1 MNVNADQAAVA
12 VAGALDA
19 ELVLLSDVSG
29 VLDGK
34 GHLIATLDA
43 KQADA
48 LIAKQSDY
56 RRHDRQSESG
66 IGSGARFRTSD

>member
-34 GHLIATLDA
+34 GHLIPSMDE

-48 LIAKQSDY
+48 
-56 RRHDRQSESG
+56 
-66 IGSGARFRTSD
+66 